1 MLGINIRNFVRNNY
15 RKYNARGSFSF
26 SDDSAF
32 GKMVK
37 IFGFDMS
44 LSVHVN
50 NKKRYF
56 NSL

>member
-15 RKYNARGSFSF
+15 RKYNARGSFSL
-26 SDDSAF
+26 SDDSTF
-32 GKMVK
+32 GKKAK

-44 LSVHVN
+44 LSVLVN

-56 NSL
+56 NSF